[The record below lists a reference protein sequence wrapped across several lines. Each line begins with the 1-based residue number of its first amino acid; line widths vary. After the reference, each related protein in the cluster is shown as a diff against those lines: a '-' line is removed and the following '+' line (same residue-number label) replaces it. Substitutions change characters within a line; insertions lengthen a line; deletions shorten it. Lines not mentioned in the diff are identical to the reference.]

1 MVPLLFTVLVTE
13 RFPSPSK
20 VANPTPRTGVPLGT
34 FVPSLQSAYLPSKL
48 ALEHP
53 SPPIQVRPSSRS
65 RRDAGHQAQSKQA
78 GNADHGNEQSQ
89 SSFHD
94 RPPYLLF
101 RERWIIC
108 ADPLFLSFSKN
119 ANGTTIPSENLLGG
133 APGGYVMNQRTCADE
148 RKLLQQLTRDSV
160 ADLRVKGWRLV

>member
-53 SPPIQVRPSSRS
+53 SPPFRLDPAAGAGGTLGTRPKANRLATPTTATSRVRVRFMI
-65 RRDAGHQAQSKQA
+65 ALHIFYF
-78 GNADHGNEQSQ
+78 GNAG
-89 SSFHD
+89 SF
-94 RPPYLLF
+94 
-101 RERWIIC
+101 
-108 ADPLFLSFSKN
+108 A
-119 ANGTTIPSENLLGG
+119 
-133 APGGYVMNQRTCADE
+133 
-148 RKLLQQLTRDSV
+148 LTRCSCRSLKTQM
-160 ADLRVKGWRLV
+160 APRSLRRIFWGGRREDT